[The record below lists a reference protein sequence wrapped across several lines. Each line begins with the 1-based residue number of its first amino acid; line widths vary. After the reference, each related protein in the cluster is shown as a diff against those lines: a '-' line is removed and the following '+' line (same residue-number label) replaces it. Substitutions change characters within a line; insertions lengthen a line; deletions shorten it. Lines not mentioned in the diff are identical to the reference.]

1 MTLHTEEDGVF
12 GFLGLRSLGCDC
24 ECVCVC
30 VCVCVCGS
38 SGGGSLTQKATQP
51 ATSQA
56 TG

>member
-30 VCVCVCGS
+30 VCVCGS

>member
-30 VCVCVCGS
+30 VCGS